1 MAKHS
6 KASSKNNKKVI
17 AIASLAVILVVAL
30 GIIAYQVFYPHKTSD
45 KSASFAQTSSTKVSK
60 SKSTNSSSAASNST
74 QASTSAS
81 SSSNTSTSSTSQSDA
96 SPTSWSALTD
106 KQQDA
111 VYAQWV
117 NNAQGKFDVYTG
129 EAYLTYLVNVGTNGV
144 STYSDPVNVIQNTAR
159 IQQNADGT
167 YYLQVPEPNQTGL
180 RMAENPWPLVHW
192 QTKET
197 LTSAQ
202 LFAKYGTSS
211 GLDTG
216 NAQIKSI
223 NATTVPTGNA

>member
-81 SSSNTSTSSTSQSDA
+81 SSSNTSTSSTSQSNA

>member
-17 AIASLAVILVVAL
+17 AIASLAVI
-30 GIIAYQVFYPHKTSD
+30 
-45 KSASFAQTSSTKVSK
+45 
-60 SKSTNSSSAASNST
+60 
-74 QASTSAS
+74 
-81 SSSNTSTSSTSQSDA
+81 
-96 SPTSWSALTD
+96 
-106 KQQDA
+106 A

>member
-81 SSSNTSTSSTSQSDA
+81 SSSNTSTSSTSQSNA

-111 VYAQWV
+111 VYAQWI

-180 RMAENPWPLVHW
+180 RMAENPWSLVNW

>member
-17 AIASLAVILVVAL
+17 VIASLAVILVVAL

-81 SSSNTSTSSTSQSDA
+81 SSSNTSTSSTSQSNA

-180 RMAENPWPLVHW
+180 RMAENPWPLVNW

-197 LTSAQ
+197 LTGAQ
-202 LFAKYGTSS
+202 LVAKYGSDASLNS
-211 GLDTG
+211 GG
-216 NAQIKSI
+216 SQIKSI
-223 NATTVPTGNA
+223 NATKVPTGN